1 MDWNSFHANSFEVIT
16 HQFTIVNTIVY
27 FLKLSLIFSRWWISL
42 PNCKVKKSVYRYNIG
57 IMLQVY
63 RYRKFFISSVED
75 GRSWQFQIRT
85 KSQSLENRY
94 LECKSYKCRINSSLE
109 QLRKIHQFFST
120 CVHDFH
126 LRLRYNYRIKSIC
139 NIGWNIFL
147 FILIH
152 CGIIQNILWGPIS
165 FTYEWMFLT
174 CRQWY

>member
-1 MDWNSFHANSFEVIT
+1 MGWNSFHANSFEVIT

-27 FLKLSLIFSRWWISL
+27 FLQLSLIFSRWWISL

-63 RYRKFFISSVED
+63 RYRRFFYFLGGRWPIMAISNRNHTHVELMIAWNSWEKFINFFNMCVWFPLET
-75 GRSWQFQIRT
+75 IR
-85 KSQSLENRY
+85 
-94 LECKSYKCRINSSLE
+94 
-109 QLRKIHQFFST
+109 H
-120 CVHDFH
+120 
-126 LRLRYNYRIKSIC
+126 NYRIKSIC
-139 NIGWNIFL
+139 NIEWNIYL

-174 CRQWY
+174 CRQLY